1 MTMTT
6 DNESN
11 DSMLTIQQV
20 AKRLNVSAR
29 LVYKLAA
36 SGALKAYRIGGAIRV
51 TTAQLAEYLRQC
63 ELPKPERQ
71 KRRLKH
77 LDL

>member
-1 MTMTT
+1 MSD
-6 DNESN
+6 DNENN
-11 DSMLTIQQV
+11 DTMLTIQQV
-20 AKRLNVSAR
+20 SERLNVSAR

-36 SGALKAYRIGGAIRV
+36 SGVLKAYRIGGAIRI

-63 ELPKPERQ
+63 ELTKPERP

>member
-1 MTMTT
+1 MNGNN
-6 DNESN
+6 DLNE
-11 DSMLTIQQV
+11 SMLTVQQV

-36 SGALKAYRIGGAIRV
+36 SGALKVYRIGGAIRV
-51 TTAQLAEYLRQC
+51 TAAQLAEYLKRC
-63 ELPKPERQ
+63 EISKPEPLQ
-71 KRRLKH
+71 QRRFRH

>member
-1 MTMTT
+1 MSGNN
-6 DNESN
+6 DPNE
-11 DSMLTIQQV
+11 SMLTVQEV

-36 SGALKAYRIGGAIRV
+36 SGALKVYRIGGAIRV
-51 TTAQLAEYLRQC
+51 TAAQLAEYLNGCEISKLEPQRQ
-63 ELPKPERQ
+63 
-71 KRRLKH
+71 RRFRH